1 MTFYGRINRN
11 SLVTQAFT
19 VQRVT
24 VDITNNLSA
33 LSVVLSYSSRQDY
46 LLDSFLRSIGGG
58 ESWDWNYRRRRRML
72 QRNHVDHR
80 DPLEKKIAK
89 NCVFFFVAWWQNPAQ
104 LECNCLVFCSPSTDC
119 VVQSPEIWSEML
131 IVEPLFCTV
140 KVRLRESKYKFAAVE
155 HLPAP
160 LSLPVNVR
168 SPEQYVKPEGGPQ
181 TEPYSF
187 N

>member
-89 NCVFFFVAWWQNPAQ
+89 NCVFFLLRGDKTLRSSSVTVLFFVRRQQ
-104 LECNCLVFCSPSTDC
+104 
-119 VVQSPEIWSEML
+119 
-131 IVEPLFCTV
+131 TV
-140 KVRLRESKYKFAAVE
+140 SC
-155 HLPAP
+155 
-160 LSLPVNVR
+160 SLPRFDQRCLSESHFFVQLR
-168 SPEQYVKPEGGPQ
+168 SG
-181 TEPYSF
+181 
-187 N
+187 